1 MLPDMSAPHVRGE
14 YDPPDRVRGLP
25 SWLVAQVARRSQ
37 LLVEDALAEEGAR
50 RQHYVVL
57 ASLAEQGHSSQ
68 ADLGRRL
75 WIDRSD
81 LHALLNDL
89 EQRGWVAR
97 VRDEQDRR
105 RNVVT
110 LTRSGRAALARL
122 DKRVH
127 AAQDALLASLAAA
140 DRRELLRLL
149 QRVIA
154 ED

>member
-1 MLPDMSAPHVRGE
+1 MSAPHGHDE
-14 YDPPDRVRGLP
+14 YDPPNRVRDLP

-37 LLVEDALAEEGAR
+37 LLVEDALAQEGAR

-57 ASLAEQGHSSQ
+57 ASLAEQGQASQ

-97 VRDEQDRR
+97 VRDDADRR

-110 LTRSGRAALARL
+110 LTRPGRAALARL

-127 AAQDALLASLAAA
+127 AAQDALLASLPAA

-149 QRVIA
+149 AHLIA